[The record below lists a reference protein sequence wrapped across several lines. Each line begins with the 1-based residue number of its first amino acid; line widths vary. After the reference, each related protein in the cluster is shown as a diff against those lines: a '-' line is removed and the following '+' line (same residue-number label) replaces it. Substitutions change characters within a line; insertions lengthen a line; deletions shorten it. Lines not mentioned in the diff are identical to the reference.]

1 MGDVIAP
8 SHVATHPVPEPVDV
22 AALIDG
28 HPMSPL
34 QIRVVALCGLAA
46 LLDGFDLLAIG
57 VAAPAMAE
65 SLRITAALL
74 GTVFSAALLGLMLGA
89 FGLGPVADR
98 IGRRSL
104 LIGATATFGVF
115 TLATAYAANLPQVIV
130 FRFLAG
136 VGLGGAMPAFISLAA
151 EYTPRS
157 RRRQVVA
164 LLWAGFPLGGVVVGL
179 LAARLIPTAGW
190 RALFVI
196 GGAVPLGLAV
206 ALPFLLPESIAFL
219 ISRGSAGPRIPALLK
234 RVVPGADIRPETCI
248 VRPVESCHSG
258 ARALFRQGLGH
269 VTALLWGSYFT
280 TFLLLITSTAW
291 IPTLLERSGLARAEG
306 AHGIALFAAGS
317 VIGTPLAGILLATFG
332 TGGVLPV
339 ALLAGAVAIGALGI
353 VGPFATPVLVCLVC
367 AGFCLGVASSG
378 LIALAPLLYPT
389 GVRSTAVGWAMGWGR
404 TGSFVGPLAIGV
416 LVASGWSVDST
427 FVALGMP
434 GLLGMVLTA
443 CLAGTA
449 RALCDDGPAKAAG
462 SPTHLAQPPK

>member
-1 MGDVIAP
+1 MADVTPP
-8 SHVATHPVPEPVDV
+8 SHVATRSAPEPVDV
-22 AALIDG
+22 AALIDR

-34 QIRVVALCGLAA
+34 QIRTVVLCGLAA

-57 VAAPAMAE
+57 VAAPAMAD
-65 SLRITAALL
+65 SLHITSAML

-115 TLATAYAANLPQVIV
+115 TLSTAHAANLPQVIV

-179 LAARLIPTAGW
+179 LAAWLIPREGW
-190 RALFVI
+190 RALFFI

-206 ALPFLLPESIAFL
+206 ALLFLLPESIAFL
-219 ISRGSAGPRIPALLK
+219 ISRGSAGPRTRALLK
-234 RVVPGADIRPETCI
+234 RIVPSADVRLETHIAC
-248 VRPVESCHSG
+248 PVESGDSG
-258 ARALFRQGLGH
+258 VRALFRQGRGH
-269 VTALLWGSYFT
+269 VTALLWASYFA
-280 TFLLLITSTAW
+280 TFLMLITSTAW
-291 IPTLLERSGLARAEG
+291 APTLLERGGLPRAEG
-306 AHGIALFAAGS
+306 ADGIALFAAGS
-317 VIGTPLAGILLATFG
+317 VIGTPLAGILLAVLG
-332 TGGVLPV
+332 TRIVLPV
-339 ALLAGAVAIGALGI
+339 ALLGGAVAIGALGT
-353 VGPFATPVLVCLVC
+353 VGPSATPVLACLIC

-389 GVRSTAVGWAMGWGR
+389 RIRSTAVGWAMGWGR
-404 TGSFVGPLAIGV
+404 TGSFIGPLAIGA
-416 LVASGWSVDST
+416 LVASGWRVGGT

-434 GLLGMVLTA
+434 GLVGMLLTA
-443 CLAGTA
+443 CLAHTTSA
-449 RALCDDGPAKAAG
+449 RCDDG
-462 SPTHLAQPPK
+462 